1 MTDEAITELNRK
13 IEVMEAS
20 KTQKI
25 QSQEGNGGGAV
36 WDDCPIPVWDWF
48 NYDYRVEPTEPQRL
62 VGFRYRSEIVHSAW
76 HSAHR
81 AGVEF
86 SGAPET
92 AEKVEFIEL
101 TPEIKQKLGL

>member
-1 MTDEAITELNRK
+1 MTPEALTELNRK
-13 IEVMEAS
+13 SAVMEAS

-25 QSQEGNGGGAV
+25 QSRAGNGGGAV
-36 WDDCPIPVWDWF
+36 WDDCPSPVWDWF
-48 NYDYRVEPTEPQRL
+48 NYDYRVKPVEPQRL
-62 VGFRYRSEIVHSAW
+62 VGLRYRGETVHSAW
-76 HSAHR
+76 CNVHR

-101 TPEIKQKLGL
+101 TPSVRAKLNL